1 MNFIICIASDLECL
15 LFVSLFED
23 YEREE
28 RKLLPSVLEEE
39 EDETEASRRAS
50 DSEGNVMRALL

>member
-1 MNFIICIASDLECL
+1 MILFACIASDLECL
-15 LFVSLFED
+15 LFALLFED

-28 RKLLPSVLEEE
+28 RKLLPSVLEKE

-50 DSEGNVMRALL
+50 DGEGVAR